1 VRRVDPLRGST
12 PRAALE
18 RFAVTAA
25 ARLAEHALTTRFE
38 DLSPEAVR
46 AAKIFILD
54 SIGVGIAGSSVSG
67 ADKLLAVA
75 TGWGS
80 QPETQVWGRAAR
92 LAAPAG
98 AFLNAWQMHNQEFD
112 CLHEGAVVH
121 GLACVFPASLAAA
134 ERCGGIDGRALI
146 TAVAVGADI
155 AAGLGLASRAGLRF
169 FRPATAGGFG
179 AVAAAG
185 RILGLDRAALE
196 AAFAWQLAQA
206 SGTMQAHTEGSPIL
220 PVQVGFNTRAALQ
233 SCELAGI
240 GFAPAREVFEGA
252 YGYLALFEAAFDLA
266 PVLRDLGQVW
276 RIAEFSHKPFPSG
289 RATHG
294 GIEGVMAL
302 RDAHGFG
309 ADDVAEIVLSA
320 PPLIR
325 RLVGRPPVA
334 NPDASYA
341 RLCAAYLIAKVLQ
354 HGEITIA
361 QFAEAAR
368 ADPRTLALAA
378 LVRVVDDANP
388 DPNALAPQSVSV
400 RLTDGTTLTWRCD
413 TMLAHPSRPLS
424 SEEYLK
430 KFRRC
435 LEFAATALRADAAG
449 QLQEQIDALERVE
462 DVRALAGLA
471 AGLPA

>member
-1 VRRVDPLRGST
+1 M
-12 PRAALE
+12 
-18 RFAVTAA
+18 TAA
-25 ARLAEHALTTRFE
+25 ARFAEHALATRFE
-38 DLSPEAVR
+38 DLSPEAVQ

-54 SIGVGIAGSSVSG
+54 SIGVGIAGSSVPG
-67 ADKLLAVA
+67 ADGLLAA
-75 TGWGS
+75 ASGWGNR
-80 QPETQVWGRAAR
+80 PEAQVWGRAAR
-92 LAAPAG
+92 LSAPAA

-112 CLHEGAVVH
+112 CLHEAAVVH
-121 GLACVFPASLAAA
+121 GLAAVLPASLAAA

-146 TAVAVGADI
+146 AAVAIGADI
-155 AAGLGLASRAGLRF
+155 AAGLGLAARASFRF

-233 SCELAGI
+233 SCELAGL
-240 GFAPAREVFEGA
+240 GFAPPREVFEGA
-252 YGYLALFEAAFDLA
+252 YGYLALFEGAFDLA
-266 PVLRDLGQVW
+266 PVLRDLGHVW
-276 RIAEFSHKPFPSG
+276 RIAEFSHKPFPAG

-294 GIEGVMAL
+294 GIEGVMTL

-309 ADDVAEIVLSA
+309 ADDVAEIVVSA

-325 RLVGRPPVA
+325 RLVGRLPVA

-341 RLCAAYLIAKVLQ
+341 RLCMAYVVAKVLL
-354 HGEITIA
+354 HGEITIS
-361 QFAEAAR
+361 QFTGAAR

-378 LVRVVDDANP
+378 LVRVADDGNP
-388 DPNALAPQSVSV
+388 DPNALAPQTVSV
-400 RLTDGTTLTWRCD
+400 RLIDGTTLTWCCE

-424 SEEYLK
+424 REQYLT

-435 LEFAATALRADAAG
+435 LEFSAEALPGNAAIRLI
-449 QLQEQIDALERVE
+449 ECVDALDRLK
-462 DVRALAGLA
+462 DVGALARLA
-471 AGLPA
+471 AGFPV